1 MRTLT
6 LGPRDLRVSELCL
19 GTMYLGTTTDRAT
32 SYRLLDQYVE
42 AGGSFLDT
50 ANIYA
55 HWVPGGE
62 AGVSESLL
70 GRWLAERGHRNK
82 MFIASKVGFAYPGCE
97 GGLRAAQIRDECE
110 KSLRRLA
117 VDTIDLYYA
126 HCDDRDTPLEEVLA
140 AFDALVQ
147 SGKVRAIGASNYA
160 AWRLEEA
167 RCIALSHDWP
177 QFCCIQQRYSYLR
190 PRQGA
195 DTSPQ
200 VVGNE
205 EMLDY
210 CRSRG
215 IAFLAYTA
223 LMRGAYGGRPLMNEY
238 RGPDTDARLATLTSV
253 ARETDTTPGQV
264 VLAWLLQSNP
274 TVIPVISASNPEQ
287 LAENLAA
294 LALTLNQ
301 EQMARLNTAGV

>member
-1 MRTLT
+1 MKTLR
-6 LGPRDLRVSELCL
+6 LGPTDLRVSELCL

-32 SYRLLDQYVE
+32 SYRLLDRYVE

-62 AGVSESLL
+62 AGVSESLV
-70 GRWLAERGHRNK
+70 GRWLAERGQRNK
-82 MFIASKVGFAYPGCE
+82 MFIASKVGFAYPGCV

-126 HCDDRDTPLEEVLA
+126 HCDDRDAPMEEVLA

-167 RCIALSHDWP
+167 RCIALSHDWSP
-177 QFCCIQQRYSYLR
+177 FCCIQQRYSYLR

-205 EMLDY
+205 EMLNY

-215 IAFLAYTA
+215 ITFLAYTA
-223 LMRGAYGGRPLMNEY
+223 LMHGAYSGRPLMNEY
-238 RGPDTDARLATLTSV
+238 RGPDTDARLATLASV
-253 ARETDTTPGQV
+253 ARDTGTTPGQV

-274 TVIPVISASNPEQ
+274 TVIPVISASKPEQ

-294 LALTLNQ
+294 LGLILNH
-301 EQMARLNTAGV
+301 EQMTRLNTAGA